1 MSSLTI
7 EGLRSIMGRCVG
19 DDDSINL
26 DGDLLDTPFLILGY
40 DSLAL
45 LETATILK
53 REYGVVIPDDELND
67 LETPGALLDKV
78 NTVAGGDQ
86 RLKAT

>member
-7 EGLRSIMGRCVG
+7 EGLKSIMGRCVG
-19 DDDSINL
+19 DDDSIDL
-26 DGDLLDTPFLILGY
+26 DGDLLHTPFLVLGY

-53 REYGVVIPDDELND
+53 REYGVVLRDDELND

-78 NTVAGGDQ
+78 NAST
-86 RLKAT
+86 